1 MIGTDW
7 TQEEVEA
14 TAADYF
20 DMLNKEL
27 RGEEYN
33 KTTHRRQL
41 SRLLNNRSDGAI
53 ERKHQNISAILIR
66 LGFPYISGYKPLKNY
81 QQLLFEVV
89 SDRLQNNRQIID
101 LVKIQVEQPAEI
113 PTVDDILR
121 VLVDPPTPSHH
132 NEPAF
137 TGITEKSQPFR
148 RVNYLE
154 KEAKNHSLGDAGE
167 KFVVRYEM
175 ARLISL
181 KIERLAAKV
190 EQVSATQGDSAGFD
204 ILSFEESGRE
214 RLIEVKTTTYGPL
227 TPFFVTTNEIETSC
241 KDNYHL
247 YRTFDFRRNPKLFTK
262 QGPLDKSFMLEP
274 TQFIAMI
281 S

>member
-14 TAADYF
+14 TIADYF

-27 RGEEYN
+27 HSEEYN

-81 QQLLFEVV
+81 QQLLFDVV
-89 SDRLQNNRQIID
+89 SERLENNRQIID

-113 PTVDDILR
+113 PTVDDILK
-121 VLVDPPTPSHH
+121 VLVAPPMPSQHK
-132 NEPAF
+132 EPIF
-137 TGITEKSQPFR
+137 TGITEKSSPFR

-167 KFVVRYEM
+167 KFVVRYET

-181 KIERLAAKV
+181 KKERLAAKV
-190 EQVSATQGDSAGFD
+190 EQVSITQGDNKGFD
-204 ILSFEESGRE
+204 VLSFDESGRE
-214 RLIEVKTTTYGPL
+214 RFIEVKTTTYGPL
-227 TPFFVTTNEIETSC
+227 TPFFVTTNEVETSR

-247 YRTFDFRRNPKLFTK
+247 YRTFDFRRSPRLFTK
-262 QGPLDKSFMLEP
+262 QGSLDKSFSLEP
-274 TQFIAMI
+274 SQYIA
-281 S
+281 SVS